1 MKKVIALGIAVATLI
16 KAREIHA
23 EGWFKKA
30 HVDIVEQAFEILKND
45 SHKDLVSSL
54 EIFKDQLV
62 VGACVPDVKGDCDNG
77 SGLHYYSPKNKFGL
91 PNRKNGDYYP
101 NRLGGYS
108 KSAGTIFE
116 ECYYTALILWQNKK
130 YNTAAVM
137 LGRALHF
144 LSDMCCVPH
153 TTSRV
158 CTGNPKNCHMAFETY
173 ANKFVG
179 IYNAM
184 TSKSFYESYLS
195 LSPIEIAN
203 SVSELS
209 AGFYEKL
216 TSKKDKN
223 YDEIIA
229 VTYPFS
235 QMVVAGMIYKFAYE
249 AKGEKL
255 IDEFKSYVIKNCET
269 GNFLHADGTTSDEP
283 EYFKV
288 KANHNGSLSFETQE
302 GFPLTI
308 SLKFTQFRLT
318 LKDENTRSF
327 RITCRKKF
335 SRNIAEIPLI
345 RVTTNAF
352 YKPDLDLHHWTI
364 RETEIS

>member
-1 MKKVIALGIAVATLI
+1 MKKIIAMGIAVATII

-30 HVDIVEQAFEILKND
+30 HIDIVEQAFEILKND
-45 SHKDLVSSL
+45 SHKDIFSPL
-54 EIFKDQLV
+54 EVFKDQLI
-62 VGACVPDVKGDCDNG
+62 VGACIPDIKGDCDNG

-153 TTSRV
+153 TTNKV

-173 ANKFVG
+173 ANKYIG
-179 IYNAM
+179 IFNAM
-184 TSKSFYESYLS
+184 TSKSFYESYLEM
-195 LSPIEIAN
+195 SPLEIAN
-203 SVSELS
+203 AISELS
-209 AGFYEKL
+209 AGFYDKL
-216 TSKKDKN
+216 SSKNHQDF
-223 YDEIIA
+223 DEIIA
-229 VTYPFS
+229 VTYPLA
-235 QMVVAGMIYKFAYE
+235 QMAVAGVIYKFCVMAYE
-249 AKGEKL
+249 KTL
-255 IDEFKSYVIKNCET
+255 IDEEKYYVIKNCET
-269 GNFLHADGTTSDEP
+269 ENFLQADGSTSENPEP
-283 EYFKV
+283 FKL
-288 KANHNGSLSFETQE
+288 KINSKGAITFENEE

-308 SLKFTQFRLT
+308 SLKYTQFRLT
-318 LKDENTRSF
+318 LKDANTMRF
-327 RITCRKKF
+327 RITCRKKY
-335 SRNIAEIPLI
+335 SKSIAEIPLI
-345 RVTTNAF
+345 KVATSAF
-352 YKPDLDLHHWTI
+352 YRPELDLHHWTI
-364 RETEIS
+364 REYIK